1 MIQQLLQQLLGSKI
15 DRDYGGSQFNPQNT
29 GNSEGAG
36 SSFHEPSFNQRAPQH
51 STAYGT
57 APDFGAI
64 MEKLKMGRKRRM
76 NPSPSVVGPLMAGT
90 PGTPQVHPLRQLLN
104 NMIGPR

>member
-57 APDFGAI
+57 DPDFGAI

>member
-57 APDFGAI
+57 DPDFGAI

-76 NPSPSVVGPLMAGT
+76 NPSPSPVGPVLGT

>member
-1 MIQQLLQQLLGSKI
+1 MIQQLLQQLLGSKT

-57 APDFGAI
+57 DPDFGAI

-76 NPSPSVVGPLMAGT
+76 NPSPSVVGPVLGT